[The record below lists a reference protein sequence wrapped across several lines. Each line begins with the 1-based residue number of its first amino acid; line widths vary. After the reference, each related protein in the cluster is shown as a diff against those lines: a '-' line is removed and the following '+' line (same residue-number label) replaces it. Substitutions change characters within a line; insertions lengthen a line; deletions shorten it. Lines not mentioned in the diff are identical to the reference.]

1 MKYYTSREASK
12 ILDVHVNT
20 FAVCLA
26 QNNETTLQ
34 DKWILC
40 EKNIPTQKSS
50 KTLEAVSTSNG
61 KNLKPFWNEQCAAMA
76 SNLWLPTE
84 TDWLDSD
91 KTLSNK
97 LSSLM
102 VENSWFSTKLL
113 VRPNKNLPK
122 TCSISYTSLVT
133 ECTDLE
139 ITKSKLHK
147 LHLTAQNKMHFN
159 KWLRVSRFV
168 YNTTIALLRD
178 YEGDKKPSW
187 MDIKK
192 MFTRLLPEWT
202 KDTPFQVKG
211 MAIKDAH
218 NAFWKTCKTNKG
230 RGKPTTF
237 RFRSRKDPVQ
247 SCFIPK
253 SAISLNG
260 IYPQISGKGLGYT
273 ESLPE
278 SCLDSRLVWKAGKF
292 YLAVP
297 AKYRVPSGDNQ
308 AHGVVAI
315 DPGVRTFATFY
326 STESCGL
333 LGHSDFSRI
342 QRMAHYLDDLVSR
355 ASKAGK
361 QKKKCMMLAGLRM
374 RQKVQNLIDELH
386 HKTALFLVKNFDCI
400 LLPTFETSQMVGRS
414 GRKIRCK
421 TVRNM
426 LTFAHYRFK
435 QFLKNKASEHGKTVV
450 DVCEAYTSKT
460 HPETGEIKQTGGAKR
475 IRLLSGE
482 WVNRDIVG
490 ARNILLRALVDKPD
504 CFTVA
509 VGIS

>member
-1 MKYYTSREASK
+1 M
-12 ILDVHVNT
+12 
-20 FAVCLA
+20 
-26 QNNETTLQ
+26 
-34 DKWILC
+34 
-40 EKNIPTQKSS
+40 
-50 KTLEAVSTSNG
+50 
-61 KNLKPFWNEQCAAMA
+61 
-76 SNLWLPTE
+76 
-84 TDWLDSD
+84 
-91 KTLSNK
+91 
-97 LSSLM
+97 
-102 VENSWFSTKLL
+102 
-113 VRPNKNLPK
+113 
-122 TCSISYTSLVT
+122 
-133 ECTDLE
+133 
-139 ITKSKLHK
+139 
-147 LHLTAQNKMHFN
+147 
-159 KWLRVSRFV
+159 SRFV
-168 YNTTIALLRD
+168 YNTTIAFLRD

-192 MFTRLLPEWT
+192 MFTRLLPDWT

-211 MAIKDAH
+211 IAIKDAH
-218 NAFWKTCKTNKG
+218 NAFWKTCKANKG
-230 RGKPTTF
+230 KGKPTTF
-237 RFRSRKDPVQ
+237 NFRSRKDPVQ

-253 SAISLNG
+253 TAISENG
-260 IYPQISGKGLGYT
+260 IYPQISGKGLGYA

-292 YLAVP
+292 FLAVP
-297 AKYRVPSGDNQ
+297 SKHRVPSGENQ
-308 AHGVVAI
+308 AHGVTQSIVAI

-326 STESCGL
+326 STESCGF
-333 LGHSDFSRI
+333 LGGADFSRI
-342 QRMAHYLDDLVSR
+342 QRMAHYLDDLMSR

-361 QKKKCMMLAGLRM
+361 QKKKRMMLAGLRM

-400 LLPTFETSQMVGRS
+400 LLPTFETSQMVSRS
-414 GRKIRCK
+414 GRKIRSK

-435 QFLKNKASEHGKTVV
+435 QFLKNKAFEYGKTVV

-460 HPETGEIKQTGGAKR
+460 HPETGEIKQVGGAKR

-509 VGIS
+509 VSVA

>member
-1 MKYYTSREASK
+1 MQF
-12 ILDVHVNT
+12 N
-20 FAVCLA
+20 
-26 QNNETTLQ
+26 Q
-34 DKWILC
+34 W
-40 EKNIPTQKSS
+40 
-50 KTLEAVSTSNG
+50 
-61 KNLKPFWNEQCAAMA
+61 LK
-76 SNLWLPTE
+76 
-84 TDWLDSD
+84 
-91 KTLSNK
+91 
-97 LSSLM
+97 
-102 VENSWFSTKLL
+102 
-113 VRPNKNLPK
+113 
-122 TCSISYTSLVT
+122 
-133 ECTDLE
+133 
-139 ITKSKLHK
+139 
-147 LHLTAQNKMHFN
+147 
-159 KWLRVSRFV
+159 VSRFV

-192 MFTRLLPEWT
+192 MFTRLLPDWT

-218 NAFWKTCKTNKG
+218 NAFWKTCKANKG
-230 RGKPTTF
+230 SGKPTTF

-247 SCFIPK
+247 SCYIPK
-253 SAISLNG
+253 SAISENG
-260 IYPQISGKGLGYT
+260 IYPQISGKGLGYA

-278 SCLDSRLVWKAGKF
+278 SCLDSRLILKAGKF
-292 YLAVP
+292 YLAIP
-297 AKYRVPSGDNQ
+297 SKHRVPYGENQ
-308 AHGVVAI
+308 AHGVTQSIVAI

-326 STESCGL
+326 STESGGF
-333 LGHSDFSRI
+333 LGEADFSRI
-342 QRMAHYLDDLVSR
+342 QRMAHYLDDLMSR

-361 QKKKCMMLAGLRM
+361 QKKKRMMLAGLRM

-414 GRKIRCK
+414 GRKIRSK

-435 QFLKNKASEHGKTVV
+435 QFLKNKAVEYGKTVV

-460 HPETGEIKQTGGAKR
+460 HPETGAIKQIGGAKR
-475 IRLLSGE
+475 IKLRSGE

-490 ARNILLRALVDKPD
+490 ARNIFLRALVDKPD

-509 VGIS
+509 VSFA